1 MRLLKIDL
9 RTNQRWIDNIESKN
23 FDNKIIFNEI
33 DEYLMKNNEELEVI
47 DAVKMMNDN
56 FKQAGDFTVFLSH
69 SHDDIE
75 AVKKLTTLLE
85 KNGQKV
91 FIDSIYWNYFEKLL
105 KRIDDKYALNQD
117 RNSYSYEKRNITTA
131 VVHNLLSI
139 SLQKMIEKCEYFIF
153 LDSNSIDKVNINTK
167 KSTTSPWI
175 YLELSTIALLKQRV
189 EKGIRS
195 RDVFNKAL
203 WFNYDIKDI
212 LTKFE
217 EINEENDLL
226 CRFKRSQYE

>member
-1 MRLLKIDL
+1 MITLNKLATLL
-9 RTNQRWIDNIESKN
+9 
-23 FDNKIIFNEI
+23 
-33 DEYLMKNNEELEVI
+33 
-47 DAVKMMNDN
+47 
-56 FKQAGDFTVFLSH
+56 FLSH

-139 SLQKMIEKCEYFIF
+139 SLQK
-153 LDSNSIDKVNINTK
+153 
-167 KSTTSPWI
+167 
-175 YLELSTIALLKQRV
+175 
-189 EKGIRS
+189 
-195 RDVFNKAL
+195 
-203 WFNYDIKDI
+203 
-212 LTKFE
+212 
-217 EINEENDLL
+217 
-226 CRFKRSQYE
+226 